1 MNKNSIL
8 IVDDE
13 KAILDLLE
21 LAFSDFNINC
31 FKASNGQEALEVF
44 HKNKDSIK
52 AVLTDM
58 EMPKIG
64 GKQLFFKLMEI
75 DPSLNVILFSGYSN
89 NDDVQDCLDNGAI
102 TFFYK
107 PFKLKELIS
116 KVEEVIG

>member
-21 LAFSDFNINC
+21 LAFSDFNISC
-31 FKASNGQEALEVF
+31 FKANNGQEALDVYKEN
-44 HKNKDSIK
+44 KNAIK

-58 EMPKIG
+58 EMPRIG
-64 GKQLFFKLMEI
+64 GKQLFFKLKDL
-75 DPSLNVILFSGYSN
+75 DPSLSVILFSGYSN
-89 NDDVQDCLDNGAI
+89 NEDVQECLDNGAI